1 MTERVRMEAQ
11 YGAEPWDRQ
20 GTGSGVRID
29 GQHEASWESASFGG
43 RELSGAGVH
52 TYILC
57 ILLLCHFKVFPLNAN
72 LTDRSNMGRL
82 SEFPAM
88 Y

>member
-1 MTERVRMEAQ
+1 MVAQ

-52 TYILC
+52 TLYLMHSSSLPFQGVSPEC
-57 ILLLCHFKVFPLNAN
+57 EFDGSFQHGQTVAVSRHVL
-72 LTDRSNMGRL
+72 GRAL
-82 SEFPAM
+82 
-88 Y
+88 